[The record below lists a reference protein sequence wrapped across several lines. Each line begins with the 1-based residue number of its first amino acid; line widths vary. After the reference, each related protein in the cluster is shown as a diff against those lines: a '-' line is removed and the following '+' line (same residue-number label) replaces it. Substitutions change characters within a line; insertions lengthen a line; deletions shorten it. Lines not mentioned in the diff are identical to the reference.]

1 MKKQLLENP
10 IENLYGLKKSLSL
23 LQAIYWLL
31 SDSQGIP
38 EILMGK
44 IFAVQYFLLL
54 YIEYTITFG
63 TEMKRFHCTA
73 KLSRQNSMTGIILAF
88 VIFSP
93 FCVQISQTRLFQRA
107 GTG

>member
-38 EILMGK
+38 EILMAK

-54 YIEYTITFG
+54 YTFG